1 LRKLVSIILLLL
13 IVLPFFC
20 FAELSYDP
28 DDEVMLVDVPVYIGE
43 EAFIKKAQERAAAAG
58 RSQPLGLVLSGG
70 AARAMAHLG
79 VLKKLEE
86 EGIVPDFMIT
96 NSMGAI
102 IGLLYSAG
110 ISCDDIYNV
119 MTEFTLGEF
128 FKPQLPVKGGV
139 LDTSRFISVIHGIL
153 GDRRIEELDIPVAVI
168 CEDLITRRQI
178 IFEAGDMYDII
189 EGSIV
194 IPVDFAPKEYMGYLL
209 MDGGCT
215 NLVPVDHAYRY
226 TDKVAVSSTLYT
238 FKQNLR
244 NFVTVVNRMQDVSKT
259 RKGVEEIKKHENL
272 VWLRNPVEK
281 YSFMGFDK
289 SEEIIQLGYEC
300 ATEHMDELKNLAE
313 LSDKT
318 AAAQASFLSNREE
331 NREKID
337 DFCRRY
343 RKTEMIPLR
352 DLTPLFTVGISMM
365 GEIPNDYYLNNYNYI
380 YLGEEL
386 GYKTMRINLRE
397 YWFPDNYGLD
407 SALTFALSD
416 FFKSKTRGLVDFKDN
431 KLNKFYY
438 YSNNEII
445 YFSGDKVGIDPFCT
459 LEGTM
464 DEDFKEID
472 SFHRAGLKGYIGRDK
487 FIKFSAFGFKENK
500 DTDGWGA
507 SVNFD
512 HRLVWLLHL
521 QEKATYRMPLPGND
535 TVCLYKNDGVRG
547 KTIHG
552 NFDRVLM
559 AQTTFYLKPDFTP
572 SLAEAFIF
580 NDVRLGVF
588 GDFYYFDDV
597 IFTAGLSLNFDI
609 SFIGVMPVKFLCYG
623 GWDFDQK
630 KIFTKFA
637 IGTEF

>member
-1 LRKLVSIILLLL
+1 MRKLISIILLLL
-13 IVLPFFC
+13 FVLPFFC
-20 FAELSYDP
+20 AAEVSYDP
-28 DDEVMLVDVPVYIGE
+28 NDEVMLIDVPVYIGE
-43 EAFIKKAQERAAAAG
+43 EAFIKKANERAAAAG
-58 RSQPLGLVLSGG
+58 RSQPLGVVLSGG

-79 VLKKLEE
+79 VLKKMEE
-86 EGIVPDFMIT
+86 EGIVPDFMVT
-96 NSMGAI
+96 NSMGSI
-102 IGLLYSAG
+102 IALLYSAG

-128 FKPQLPVKGGV
+128 FRPQLPLKGGV

-153 GDRRIEELDIPVAVI
+153 GDKRIEDLDIPVAVI

-215 NLVPVDHAYRY
+215 NIVPVDHAYRY

-289 SEEIIQLGYEC
+289 SAEIIQKGYEC
-300 ATEHMDELKNLAE
+300 ATEHTEELKNLAE

-318 AAAQASFLSNREE
+318 ESEKAKFLSK
-331 NREKID
+331 REKSHDKIED
-337 DFCRRY
+337 YCRRF

-352 DLTPLFTVGISMM
+352 ELTPLFTIGVSMM
-365 GEIPNDYYLNNYNYI
+365 GEIPNDYYLNNYNYV

-407 SALTFALSD
+407 SALTFALGD
-416 FFKSKTRGLVDFKDN
+416 FFKSKTRGLIDFKDN
-431 KLNKFYY
+431 ELHNLYY

-445 YFSGDKVGIDPFCT
+445 YFSGDKFGIDPFCT
-459 LEGTM
+459 FEGRH
-464 DEDFKEID
+464 DEDMRELD
-472 SFHRAGLKGYIGRDK
+472 SFHRAGLKGYIGQDK
-487 FIKFSAFGFKENK
+487 FIKFSAFGFNENR

-507 SVNFD
+507 SVTFD

-547 KTIHG
+547 KTIKG
-552 NFDRVLM
+552 DFDQVLM

-580 NDVRLGVF
+580 SDVRLGAF
-588 GDFYYFDDV
+588 CDFYLFDDP
-597 IFTAGLSLNFDI
+597 IFTAGISFDFNI
-609 SFIGVMPVKFLCYG
+609 VFIGVMPVKFLCYG

>member
-1 LRKLVSIILLLL
+1 MLFIL
-13 IVLPFFC
+13 PTFC
-20 FAELSYDP
+20 AAEVSYDP
-28 DDEVMLVDVPVYIGE
+28 NDEVMLIDVPVYIGE
-43 EAFIKKAQERAAAAG
+43 EAFIKKANERAAAAG

-79 VLKKLEE
+79 VLKKMEE
-86 EGIVPDFMIT
+86 EGIVPDFMVT
-96 NSMGAI
+96 NSMGSI
-102 IGLLYSAG
+102 IALLYSAG
-110 ISCDDIYNV
+110 LSCDDIYNV

-128 FKPQLPVKGGV
+128 FRPQIPLKGGV
-139 LDTSRFISVIHGIL
+139 LDTSRFVSVIHGIL
-153 GDRRIEELDIPVAVI
+153 GDKRIEDLDIPVAVI

-215 NLVPVDHAYRY
+215 NIVPVDHAYRY
-226 TDKVAVSSTLYT
+226 TDNVAVSSTLYT

-289 SEEIIQLGYEC
+289 SEEIIQKGYEC
-300 ATEHMDELKNLAE
+300 ATEHTEELKKIAE

-318 AAAQASFLSNREE
+318 EAEKAKFLSGRQK

-337 DFCRRY
+337 DYCRRY
-343 RKTEMIPLR
+343 RKTEMISLR
-352 DLTPLFTVGISMM
+352 ELTPLFTIGISMM
-365 GEIPNDYYLNNYNYI
+365 GEIPNDYYLNDYNYI

-386 GYKTMRINLRE
+386 GYKTVRLNLRE

-407 SALTFALSD
+407 SALTFALGD
-416 FFKSKTRGLVDFKDN
+416 FFKSKTRGLVDFRKN
-431 KLNKFYY
+431 ELHRVYY

-445 YFSGDKVGIDPFCT
+445 YFSGDSVGINPFCT
-459 LEGTM
+459 FEGDLDENM
-464 DEDFKEID
+464 DELD
-472 SFHRAGLKGYIGRDK
+472 SFHRAGLKGYIGRDR
-487 FIKFSAFGFKENK
+487 FIRFSAFGFKENR
-500 DTDGWGA
+500 DTDGLGG
-507 SVNFD
+507 SVLFD

-535 TVCLYKNDGVRG
+535 TICLYKNDGVRG
-547 KTIHG
+547 KTIKG
-552 NFDRVLM
+552 DFDQVLM

-580 NDVRLGVF
+580 SDVRLGAF
-588 GDFYYFDDV
+588 CDFYYFDDP
-597 IFTAGLSLNFDI
+597 IFTAGISFDFNI
-609 SFIGVMPVKFLCYG
+609 VFIGVMPVKFLCYG

>member
-1 LRKLVSIILLLL
+1 MRKLVSIVLLLL
-13 IVLPFFC
+13 VLIPAC
-20 FAELSYDP
+20 FAERAYDP
-28 DDEVMLVDVPVYIGE
+28 NDEVMLIDVPVYIGE
-43 EAFIKKAQERAAAAG
+43 EAFIKKAKERAAAAG

-79 VLKKLEE
+79 VLKKMEE

-153 GDRRIEELDIPVAVI
+153 GDRRIEDLDIPVAVI

-259 RKGVEEIKKHENL
+259 RKGVEEIKKHDNL

-318 AAAQASFLSNREE
+318 ESSKSAFLANREK

-337 DFCRRY
+337 DFCRHY

-352 DLTPLFTVGISMM
+352 ELSPLFTIGISML
-365 GEIPNDYYLNNYNYI
+365 GEIPNDYYLNNYNYV

-397 YWFPDNYGLD
+397 YWFPNNYGLD
-407 SALTFALSD
+407 SALTFALGD

-431 KLNKFYY
+431 KLHKFYY

-445 YFSGDKVGIDPFCT
+445 YFSDDTFGIDPFCT
-459 LEGTM
+459 FEGTLDDDM
-464 DEDFKEID
+464 KELD

-487 FIKFSAFGFKENK
+487 FIRFSAFGFKENR
-500 DTDGWGA
+500 DTDGWGVSA
-507 SVNFD
+507 SFD

-521 QEKATYRMPLPGND
+521 QEKATLRMPLPGND
-535 TVCLYKNDGVRG
+535 TICLYKNDGVRG
-547 KTIHG
+547 KTIRG
-552 NFDRVLM
+552 SFDQVLM
-559 AQTTFYLKPDFTP
+559 AQTTLYIRPDFTP

-580 NDVRLGVF
+580 SDMRLGVF
-588 GDFYYFDDV
+588 CDYYYFDDS
-597 IFTAGLSLNFDI
+597 IFTAGLSLDFNI
-609 SFIGVMPVKFLCYG
+609 VFIGVMPVKFLCYG

>member
-1 LRKLVSIILLLL
+1 MRKYISVLLLL
-13 IVLPFFC
+13 FILPFFC
-20 FAELSYDP
+20 TAEEAVP
-28 DDEVMLVDVPVYIGE
+28 AEDEIMLVDVPVYIGE
-43 EAFIKKAQERAAAAG
+43 EAFIKKAQARAEAAG

-79 VLKKLEE
+79 VLKKMEE
-86 EGIVPDFMIT
+86 EGIVPDFMVT
-96 NSMGAI
+96 NSMGSI
-102 IGLLYSAG
+102 IALLYSAG
-110 ISCDDIYNV
+110 ISPDDIYNV

-153 GDRRIEELDIPVAVI
+153 GDRRIEDLEIPVAVI
-168 CEDLITRRQI
+168 TEDLISRRQI

-215 NLVPVDHAYRY
+215 NIVPVDHAYRY
-226 TDKVAVSSTLYT
+226 SDKVAVSSTLYT

-259 RKGVEEIKKHENL
+259 RAGVAEIKKHKDL

-289 SEEIIQLGYEC
+289 SAEIIQLGYEC
-300 ATEHMDELKNLAE
+300 ATEHLDELKSLAE

-318 AAAQASFLSNREE
+318 ESAKESFLSQRPR

-337 DFCRRY
+337 EYCRLY
-343 RKTEMIPLR
+343 RKTDMIPLR
-352 DLTPLFTVGISMM
+352 SVTPLFTLGISML
-365 GEIPNDYYLNNYNYI
+365 GEIPNDYYLNNYNYV

-386 GYKTMRINLRE
+386 GYKSMRLNLRE

-407 SALTFALSD
+407 SAFTFAVSD
-416 FFKSKTRGLVDFKDN
+416 IFKSKSRGLIDFKDN
-431 KLNKFYY
+431 KLHNFYY

-459 LEGTM
+459 LEGKL
-464 DEDFKEID
+464 DEDFTELD
-472 SFHRAGLKGYIGRDK
+472 SFHRAGLKGYIGQDK
-487 FIKFSAFGFKENK
+487 FINFSAFGFKENR

-507 SVNFD
+507 SVSFD
-512 HRLVWLLHL
+512 HKLVWLLYL
-521 QEKATYRMPLPGND
+521 QETAVYRGPLPGND
-535 TVCLYKNDGVRG
+535 TICLYKNDGVRG
-547 KTIHG
+547 KTISG
-552 NFDRVLM
+552 DFDQVIM
-559 AQTTFYLKPDFTP
+559 ARTTFYLKPDFTP
-572 SLAEAFIF
+572 SLAEAFI
-580 NDVRLGVF
+580 VSAMRLGVF
-588 GDFYYFDDV
+588 GDFYFFDDP
-597 IFTAGLSLNFDI
+597 IFTAGLSLDFDVM
-609 SFIGVMPVKFLCYG
+609 FIGVMPVKFLCYG

-637 IGTEF
+637 IGTRF